1 MLEASNNAPL
11 HLPMKQP
18 QLRTRLL
25 QAALVLGLGFA
36 SLPSQAVQGC
46 AVILMH
52 GKWGGP
58 KSPYL
63 KVLADKIEPTCKVE
77 LRDMPWSRFRNYDQ
91 TYENALRDME
101 QAVKRYRD
109 DGYKKVFIAGQ
120 SFGANAAMAY
130 QAYIGDA
137 DGIIALSPGHA
148 PQYMYSS
155 GITQQAIS
163 DARQAVASGSP
174 GKTINM
180 TDFNQGQRKDFQIRA
195 DVLMSYFEPDGL
207 GNMAR
212 TAAEFKRPAP
222 FLWVIGTQD
231 ILYREGKGYAFDKV
245 PKLPN
250 NKYLVVNATHA
261 TAPEVAS
268 DQVVEWIKEV
278 LR

>member
-1 MLEASNNAPL
+1 
-11 HLPMKQP
+11 MKY
-18 QLRTRLL
+18 LFLKTALL
-25 QAALVLGLGFA
+25 LGLGIA
-36 SLPSQAVQGC
+36 AAPAQAAQDCV
-46 AVILMH
+46 VILMH

-63 KVLADKIEPTCKVE
+63 KVLAEKIEPICKVE
-77 LRDMPWSRFRNYDQ
+77 LRDMPWSRNRNYDQ
-91 TYENALRDME
+91 TYENALRDIE
-101 QAVKRYRD
+101 QAVQKHRNE
-109 DGYKKVFIAGQ
+109 GYKKVLIAGQ

-148 PQYMYSS
+148 PHYMYTS
-155 GITQQAIS
+155 GITQQAITE
-163 DARQAVASGSP
+163 ARRAVASGTLDT
-174 GKTINM
+174 TINM

-195 DVLMSYFEPDGL
+195 DVLLSYFEPDGL

-231 ILYREGKGYAFDKV
+231 VLYREGKAYAFDKV
-245 PKLPN
+245 PKLPS

-268 DQVVEWIKEV
+268 DQIVEWIKEV